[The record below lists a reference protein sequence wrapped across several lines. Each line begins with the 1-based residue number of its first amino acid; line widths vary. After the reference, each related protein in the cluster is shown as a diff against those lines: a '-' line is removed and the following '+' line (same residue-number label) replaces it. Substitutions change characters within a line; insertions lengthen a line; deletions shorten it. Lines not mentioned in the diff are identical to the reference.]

1 MYKLEL
7 SREAQRFYER
17 AEKSVAKKL
26 ARCFQSLE
34 TDPKAGNNVKA
45 LQGPLAGAFRYR
57 VGDLLVVYAINDSS
71 VTVSV
76 ITIAGS
82 PWNGCGWAAEL
93 LASQHLIESMNGSSC
108 RCNLQPRRIPPASTA
123 HNA

>member
-26 ARCFQSLE
+26 ARCYQSLE

-45 LQGPLAGAFRYR
+45 LRGPLAGAFRYR
-57 VGDLLVVYAINDSS
+57 IGDLRVVYTINDSS
-71 VTVSV
+71 VTVAI
-76 ITIAGS
+76 ITIAKRS
-82 PWNGCGWAAEL
+82 DVYE
-93 LASQHLIESMNGSSC
+93 
-108 RCNLQPRRIPPASTA
+108 
-123 HNA
+123 